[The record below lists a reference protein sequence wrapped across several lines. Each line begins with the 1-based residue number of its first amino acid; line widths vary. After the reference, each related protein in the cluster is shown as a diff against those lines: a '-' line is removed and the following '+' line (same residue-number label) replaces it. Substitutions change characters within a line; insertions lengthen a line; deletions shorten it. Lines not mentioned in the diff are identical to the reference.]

1 MAKTILLVRHAKSS
15 WDNAG
20 MPDFDRPLNE
30 RGKKDAPEM
39 ARRLIKKSYDIDFF
53 VSSPAKRAKK
63 TAELFM
69 KEFGASEKR
78 ILFLPALYQ
87 AAPGDFEEAIAALDN
102 RFDRVAIFSHNPGIS
117 EFAASLTDVHIDDM
131 PTCAI
136 FGLRVATDSWKAF
149 TKAQKTFLFFDYPK
163 AHHAE

>member
-1 MAKTILLVRHAKSS
+1 
-15 WDNAG
+15 

-30 RGKKDAPEM
+30 RGRKDAPEM
-39 ARRLIKKSYDIDFF
+39 ARRLIKKSYGIDFF

-69 KEFGASEKR
+69 KEFGANEKK
-78 ILFLPALYQ
+78 ILFLPALYH
-87 AAPGDFEEAIAALDN
+87 ATPRDFEEAIASLDN

-117 EFAASLTDVHIDDM
+117 EFVNSLTDVHIDDM

-136 FGLRVATDSWKAF
+136 FGLSLASDSWKAF
-149 TKAQKTFLFFDYPK
+149 SQAEKTFLFFDYPK
-163 AHHAE
+163 ANRRE